1 MKIAAR
7 VAAVAVASA
16 LVLTGCTNS
25 EQDAGTKASSV
36 ASSGASAA
44 SSAAS
49 SAMKAEANYPITVE
63 HKQGS
68 TEIAAAPEKIVVLD
82 YSALDYL
89 DTLGYGDKVV
99 GVPTAKAAPNVADN
113 YKDVKQVGSLKEPD
127 MEAIAGLEPD
137 LILLGGR
144 NAKTY
149 PDMSKIAPTIDLTF
163 DYENAVADTENNAA
177 TVGKIFGVEDEA
189 KAKFADIKSK
199 MDEVKKKVTDAN
211 VNALIVMT
219 NGGELSAYGETSRF
233 ALIHQ
238 LGFKP
243 AAEVK
248 MDGRHGEA
256 ISFEYVAN
264 ADPDYIFV
272 IDRDAATGSDGNT
285 AKATLDNDL
294 IKGTK
299 AAKND
304 KIIYLDSS
312 DWYLV
317 GSGLTTF
324 GNMVDAVGNAL

>member
-1 MKIAAR
+1 MNIASR
-7 VAAVAVASA
+7 FAAVIVASA
-16 LVLTGCTNS
+16 VALTACSNS
-25 EQDAGTKASSV
+25 EQDAASKVSSAV
-36 ASSGASAA
+36 SSASSGAS
-44 SSAAS
+44 SAT
-49 SAMKAEANYPITVE
+49 SAMKSEASYPVTIE

-68 TEIAAAPEKIVVLD
+68 TEIAAEPEKIVVLD

-99 GVPTAKAAPNVADN
+99 GVPTAKAAPAIADN
-113 YKDVKQVGSLKEPD
+113 YKDVKEVGSLKEPD

-137 LILLGGR
+137 LILLGSR

-149 PDMSKIAPTIDLTF
+149 PDMEKIAPTVDLSF
-163 DYENAVADTENNAA
+163 DYENAVADTEANAA
-177 TVGKIFGVEDEA
+177 TVGKIFGAEDKA
-189 KAKFADIKSK
+189 KADFADIKTK
-199 MDEVKKKVTDAN
+199 MDEIKKKVTDAN

-233 ALIHQ
+233 ALIHE

-256 ISFEYVAN
+256 ISFEYVAK

-272 IDRDAATGSDGNT
+272 IDRDAATGSGGNT
-285 AKATLDNDL
+285 AEATLDNEL

-304 KIIYLDSS
+304 HIVYLDSA